1 MATQWLR
8 RAWLL
13 AAGASALLLAAC
25 GGGSVESSFTPTR
38 IVAFGDAMADVGQN
52 GTRYTVND
60 GSINN
65 WTLFVANVYGV
76 GLAPVSAG
84 GSSYATG
91 NARVALEPDA
101 GGGTATA
108 TVREQVDA
116 FLAAGGPRQGDLTIV
131 NAGTSD
137 LIVQGRAVVE
147 GAQTRDQML
156 VAVKQAARDLAAEVE
171 RLLSAGADRLVVV
184 GPINLGRTP
193 WGEQISQQTLFE
205 DATRTFN
212 TELLVRLVDYGDKVL
227 YVDAERQ
234 FNLYWSGYAGYDLY
248 EPKTP
253 VCTSVD
259 PGEGIGTGP
268 GQVDSSECTTATLRA
283 ADYQRYLFA
292 DRVYPTPRGHQLFGD
307 WAQARIRERW

>member
-60 GSINN
+60 GSVNN
-65 WTLFVANVYGV
+65 WTQYVANVYGV
-76 GLAPVSAG
+76 GVAPASAG

-91 NARVALEPDA
+91 NARVAAEPDA
-101 GGGTATA
+101 GGSTATL

-116 FLAAGGPRQGDLTIV
+116 FLAAGGPRPGDLTIV

-137 LIVQGRAVVE
+137 LIVQARAVVE
-147 GAQTRDQML
+147 GRQTSDQML
-156 VAVKQAARDLAAEVE
+156 VSLKQAARDLAGEVQ
-171 RLLSAGADRLVVV
+171 RLVSGGANRVVVV
-184 GPINLGRTP
+184 GPVNLGRTP
-193 WGEQISQQTLFE
+193 WGEQLAQQSLFE
-205 DATRTFN
+205 AATRAFN
-212 TELLVRLVDYGDKVL
+212 TELLVRLVDYGDSVL

-234 FNLYWSGYAGYDLY
+234 FNLYWSGYASYDLY
-248 EPKTP
+248 EPQTP

-259 PGEGIGTGP
+259 AGEGIGTGP

-307 WAQARIRERW
+307 FAQARIRERW